1 MCGIA
6 GLLGVT
12 GDADRAGVVEGM
24 CTVQTHRGPDDDGL
38 WSDDASHCVFGHRRL
53 SIIDLSRTGSQ
64 PMVSA
69 DDRWVVSFNG
79 EIYNHRDLR
88 SELEQA
94 GHRFRG
100 TSDTEVLVEAFAA
113 WGFEAA
119 LSRLNGMFAVAA
131 FDRQEGRLH
140 LARDPLGEKPL
151 YWASVDGGLAFA
163 SELSALRRCPG
174 VPTDIDRRSIALYF
188 RLGYV
193 PAPFTA
199 LSGVHKLAAGHRLEA
214 RLGEAPTVTPYWD
227 PTALLGQERMPEA
240 ESFAEI
246 EALLTDAVRL
256 RLDADVAVG
265 VFLSSGVDSTC
276 IAALA
281 TQVTDRVRTFTVG
294 FDEPSVDESDHA
306 AEIAGHLGTEHHTLS
321 VSADAGLDLV
331 DSIAGV
337 YGEPFADPSAIPT
350 MLLSSAARQHVT
362 VCLSGDGG
370 DEVFGGYNRYLL
382 GAAAWGRVG
391 RIPAPL
397 RRVGAGVV
405 ERLDPAWAD
414 RVIRPGRGPR
424 ALRIRNP
431 GDKLERL
438 ATLLRTTDDVD
449 LAQRLVALWP
459 DQLPLGADPHATV
472 FDHPPT
478 ALGEHDVVEQLM
490 YLDTVTTLPDQMLTK
505 VDRASMQASLE
516 VRVPLLDPRVVAAAW
531 RAPDALRLSDGQTKR
546 ALRRIARAHVPQEV
560 LDRPKIGFD
569 PPLGRWLRGPLRPW
583 AEDLLSGDALRRHGL
598 DAGVVRP
605 LWDRYIAGQPSD
617 YRVWSVLMYQSWA
630 AQLQR

>member
-12 GDADRAGVVEGM
+12 GEADRAAVVADM
-24 CTVQTHRGPDDDGL
+24 CAVQTHRGPDDDGV
-38 WSDDASHCVFGHRRL
+38 WHDEGAHCTLGHRRL
-53 SIIDLSRTGSQ
+53 SIIDLSPTGSQ

-69 DDRWVVSFNG
+69 DQRWVLSFNG
-79 EIYNHRDLR
+79 EVYDHRSLR
-88 SELEQA
+88 SELEVA

-100 TSDTEVLVEAFAA
+100 TSDTEVLVEAIAV
-113 WGFEAA
+113 WGFEPA

-131 FDRQEGRLH
+131 FDRREGRLH

-151 YWASVDGGLAFA
+151 YWAAIDGGIAFA
-163 SELSALRRCPG
+163 SELDALRRCPG
-174 VPTDIDRRSIALYF
+174 VPSDVDQRSIALYF
-188 RLGYV
+188 RLGYI

-199 LSGVHKLAAGHRLEA
+199 LTGVHKLAAGHRLEA
-214 RLGEAPTVTPYWD
+214 RLGEAPTVSPYWKA
-227 PTALLGQERMPEA
+227 TALLGQERAPDD
-240 ESFAEI
+240 ESYAEI
-246 EALLTDAVRL
+246 ERLLTDSVRL
-256 RLDADVAVG
+256 RLDADVPVG

-281 TQVTDRVRTFTVG
+281 TQVADRVRTFTVG

-306 AEIAGHLGTEHHTLS
+306 AEIARHLGTEHHTLS

-331 DSIAGV
+331 DFIAGT

-382 GAAAWGRVG
+382 GAAAWDRVA
-391 RIPAPL
+391 RVPALL
-397 RRVGAGVV
+397 RRAGAAVV
-405 ERLDPAWAD
+405 ERVDPTWAD
-414 RVIRPGRGPR
+414 RLILPDRGPR
-424 ALRIRNP
+424 PLRIRNA

-449 LAQRLVALWP
+449 LAQRLVAVWP
-459 DQLPLGADPHATV
+459 NQLPIRADPHPTV
-472 FDHPPT
+472 FDRPPA
-478 ALGEHDVVEQLM
+478 ALDGHDVVEELM

-505 VDRASMQASLE
+505 VDRASMRASLE
-516 VRVPLLDPRVVAAAW
+516 VRVPLLDPQVVAAAW
-531 RAPDALRLSDGQTKR
+531 RAPASLRLSDGQTKQ

-583 AEDLLSGDALRRHGL
+583 AEDLLSADALGRHGL
-598 DAGVVRP
+598 DPVVVRP
-605 LWDRYIAGQPSD
+605 LWERYLGGQPSD

-630 AQLQR
+630 SQQR